1 MKHAID
7 DKLVML
13 AELTIKA
20 EMLEAFLIPTC
31 IDHNLLV
38 HLRWPMVIM
47 RQG

>member
-20 EMLEAFLIPTC
+20 EMLEAFLRYTVQ
-31 IDHNLLV
+31 NLALS
-38 HLRWPMVIM
+38 REAP
-47 RQG
+47 